1 MNKEIIIKLYQ
12 KYRLYIFPGV
22 VALSSLFLIVFVI
35 YPQTV
40 KLVSNQQAT
49 GDLMNKSEFL
59 EAKVSALE
67 NYNEEDLSRR
77 VKLSLS
83 SFPAERDF
91 GNVIEL
97 LQQLVRQAGFSI
109 TSITLGNTSNKL
121 ANSESFEIKLEING
135 TRALLPFLLDSLEKS
150 PRLMRIS
157 NIEASSNQNSGA
169 LEAALGIEVLYS
181 SLPQNF
187 GSIDSPL
194 PEFSQKDEELVVALA
209 RSVGSILPSSTMSA
223 GLRGRQDP
231 FE

>member
-40 KLVSNQQAT
+40 KLISNQQAT
-49 GDLMNKSEFL
+49 GDLMNKSKFL

-97 LQQLVRQAGFSI
+97 LQQLVRQSGFSI
-109 TSITLGNTSNKL
+109 ASITLGNTSNKL

-157 NIEASSNQNSGA
+157 NIEASSNQNSGV

-209 RSVGSILPSSTMSA
+209 RSVGSILPSATVSA
-223 GLRGRQDP
+223 SPRGRQDP

>member
-22 VALSSLFLIVFVI
+22 VALSSLFLILFVI

-40 KLVSNQQAT
+40 KLISNQQAT
-49 GDLMNKSEFL
+49 GDLMNKSKFL

-97 LQQLVRQAGFSI
+97 LQQLARQAGFSI
-109 TSITLGNTSNKL
+109 TSITLGNTSNKF

-223 GLRGRQDP
+223 GFRGRQDP

>member
-40 KLVSNQQAT
+40 KLISNQQAT
-49 GDLMNKSEFL
+49 GDLMNKSKFL

-67 NYNEEDLSRR
+67 NYNEEDLSRK

-97 LQQLVRQAGFSI
+97 LQQLVRQSGFSI
-109 TSITLGNTSNKL
+109 ASITLGNTSNKL

-157 NIEASSNQNSGA
+157 NIEASSNQNSGV

-209 RSVGSILPSSTMSA
+209 RSVGSILPSATMSA